1 MAQIQSILFFSE
13 VLSIKLLTMKR
24 QKLDMEVFCILF
36 FSATTC
42 NIPYNVLQ
50 LLKTIVVAM
59 ITQEQGSRHSRSQN
73 LACALVE
80 QQATDCGAPPGQRRA
95 AQEARVPAG
104 IRSLDL
110 SSGRL
115 LRPERVHS
123 PYVHSRHLIYDPH
136 CNRLLYKGCF
146 YGTLAPQCKRLY
158 RYSTYICMCR
168 AAEARIPTTYYVFRI
183 NQSRENEL

>member
-1 MAQIQSILFFSE
+1 MRLGTCLRFNLFFSSE

-24 QKLDMEVFCILF
+24 QKLDIKVFCFLFF

-42 NIPYNVLQ
+42 NNPCNVLQ

-80 QQATDCGAPPGQRRA
+80 QQATDCGAPRRA
-95 AQEARVPAG
+95 EHEARVPAG

-123 PYVHSRHLIYDPH
+123 PYVRSRHLIYDPY

-146 YGTLAPQCKRLY
+146 YGTLAPNAKD
-158 RYSTYICMCR
+158 YIGI
-168 AAEARIPTTYYVFRI
+168 ARMYV
-183 NQSRENEL
+183 QSC